1 MREKTMLKD
10 KPKLLFSSRQIAMII
25 LPLLLQNLLSIAI
38 GMADSIMVSNKG
50 EAAFAGV
57 SLVNSLDTVLITLFS
72 ALSTGGSVVLAQA
85 MGRQDREYACKAAKQ
100 MLYVTTMVAA
110 VISAVTI
117 LLRAPILR
125 LLFGEVEA
133 DVWSAALAYFF
144 FLALSLPF
152 LAMENSVAAT
162 LRAQGDSMT
171 SLKVSILMNL
181 VNIAGNAILI
191 YGLDL
196 GAAGAAIATLFSR
209 MMGAFIKLIIIRNP
223 KRYIH
228 IAKLF
233 HYRPNGSMIKAI
245 LRIGI
250 PNGIEQSMYNFGNL
264 INSSLVSSLGT
275 ISIAANA
282 ASNSICNI
290 QYSAGGACQNSMVAV
305 VGRCVGAKE
314 KKQAGH
320 YTWVLIG
327 IAYLIVLAVAVPSSI
342 FATPL
347 LRFYGLSGET
357 SEVARQL
364 LIFQSIIS
372 ILLWPIAF
380 CLPSALRAAGDVKS
394 TMIISVFSMWVFR
407 VALAH
412 VIAQDTV
419 SLFGILSFPGLGMG
433 VMGVRI
439 AVSID
444 WLFRAICF
452 CARVISGRW
461 LTKYREIPTKKAE
474 TEA

>member
-1 MREKTMLKD
+1 MIKNQQQM
-10 KPKLLFSSRQIAMII
+10 LFSRRQIAAII
-25 LPLLLQNLLSIAI
+25 LPFLLQNLLSIAI

-57 SLVNSLDTVLITLFS
+57 SLVNSLDTVLITLFT
-72 ALSTGGSVVLAQA
+72 ALTTGGSVVLAQA

-110 VISAVTI
+110 VISAITI

-152 LAMENSVAAT
+152 LAIENSVAAT

-171 SLKVSILMNL
+171 SLKVSILMNF

-209 MMGAFIKLIIIRNP
+209 MMGAFIKLIIIRSP
-223 KRYIH
+223 KRYIY
-228 IAKLF
+228 IANLF
-233 HYRPNGSMIKAI
+233 HYRPNGAMIKAI

-275 ISIAANA
+275 VSIAANA
-282 ASNSICNI
+282 AANSICNI

-314 KKQAGH
+314 KKQARH

-357 SEVARQL
+357 SDVARQL
-364 LIFQSIIS
+364 LIYQSIVS
-372 ILLWPIAF
+372 VLLWPIAF

-412 VIAQDTV
+412 VIAQETV
-419 SLFGILSFPGLGMG
+419 SLFGILSFPGFGMG
-433 VMGVRI
+433 VMGVRV

-452 CARVISGRW
+452 SARVISGKW
-461 LTKYREIPTKKAE
+461 LSKYHEVKLKK
-474 TEA
+474 